1 MPEPSEEDNATR
13 ARIVRAAEKLFSEKG
28 FHGTGMSDIERS
40 VRLGR
45 GAIYYHIG
53 NKETLLFDI
62 TIRRIEKLNAYADEM
77 LGLSIEPAAKAR
89 LLARA
94 IVRDMAEHEHATR
107 IFYREWQWLTGEN
120 RDRVVAAADRFEQAW
135 KRILDEGAA
144 DGSLVARRRL
154 TVKGVLGLFN
164 SIYLWYDPAG
174 PLGPDEIADELVE
187 LLLDGLRSVS

>member
-1 MPEPSEEDNATR
+1 VPQDSSEDNATR
-13 ARIVRAAEKLFSEKG
+13 TRILRAAEKLFSEKG

-62 TIRRIEKLNAYADEM
+62 TIRRIEHLNNYADEV
-77 LGLSIEPAAKAR
+77 LRLTSEPAEKAR

-94 IVRDMAEHEHATR
+94 IVHDIADHRHATR
-107 IFYREWQWLTGEN
+107 IFYREWQWLTGEY

-135 KRILDEGAA
+135 VRILDEGAA
-144 DGSLVARRRL
+144 QGSLAGRRHL

-164 SIYLWYDPAG
+164 SIYLWYDPSG
-174 PLGPDEIADELVE
+174 PMSPDEIADELVD
-187 LLLDGLRSVS
+187 LLLDGLRNLS